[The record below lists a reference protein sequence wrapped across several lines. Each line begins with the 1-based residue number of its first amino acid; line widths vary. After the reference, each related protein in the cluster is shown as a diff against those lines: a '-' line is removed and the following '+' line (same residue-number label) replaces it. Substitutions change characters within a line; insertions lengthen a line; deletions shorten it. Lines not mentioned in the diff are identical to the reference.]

1 MTIES
6 EVSYLGGY
14 IYRDREILP
23 EGTTLFDR
31 SRSPVS
37 SIFVKDPDTL
47 VFTMDVGDESIESTL
62 FQDEINEAGYQIG
75 PSNIY
80 EMLLGR
86 SVTLYWE
93 KDSISRALTNDEVAR
108 FALRRQFGTA

>member
-1 MTIES
+1 M
-6 EVSYLGGY
+6 GGY
-14 IYRDREILP
+14 IYEDRNIVP
-23 EGTTLFDR
+23 EGTTLFDG
-31 SRSPVS
+31 SRSAVT

-47 VFTMDVGDESIESTL
+47 VFTINAGGESFESTL

-75 PSNIY
+75 PSNLY

-93 KDSISRALTNDEVAR
+93 KDSISRVLSNDEVAS
-108 FALRRQFGTA
+108 FALRRQLGTA